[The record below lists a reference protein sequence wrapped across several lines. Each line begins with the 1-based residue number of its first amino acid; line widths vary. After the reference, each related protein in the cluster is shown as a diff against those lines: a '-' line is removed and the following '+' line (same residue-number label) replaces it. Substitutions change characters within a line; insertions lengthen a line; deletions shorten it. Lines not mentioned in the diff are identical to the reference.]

1 MEINIVN
8 VQENYIDDIFAIES
22 KEIIVPWSK
31 DALLSLIRKQNI
43 IFRVMLLDD
52 EVIGYYS
59 FQKVFDEGY
68 INNIAIKREYQSKG
82 YGTKLFEDLI
92 ERAHKFEVNALT
104 LEVEVDND
112 RAIKLYKKFGFQEE
126 GRRKNFYLNKK
137 DAIIM
142 WLR

>member
-31 DALLSLIRKQNI
+31 DALLSLIRQQNI

-92 ERAHKFEVNALT
+92 ERAKKFEVNALT